1 MTTIMNQPPQ
11 DHQTYDRKKEVHE
24 FEETKLGVK
33 GLVDSGITEL
43 PRIFHH
49 PPENRIP
56 VPDLNS
62 DSDSDP
68 IPVIDLLGT
77 PREEAVEKVKE
88 ACTKY
93 GFFQIV
99 NHGVPVS
106 LLRRLVD
113 AIKAFHEQPAEVRK
127 EYYDRG
133 TSTGCNYF
141 SNVDLFVSKAASWRD
156 TLQMRL
162 GPSIIDVEA
171 IPAICRNEILEWDK
185 EVKQLGELLLGL
197 FSEGL
202 GTSIDRLKEL
212 SCLESRVMVGHYY
225 PHCPEP
231 EKTVGI
237 TSHADPVI
245 FTALLQDQV
254 GGLQVKHEDKWV
266 DVKPIPGALVI
277 NVGDLLQIIS
287 NGKYNSVDHRVYA
300 NPLQDPRVSIA
311 VFFNP
316 GNREDTYGPLPELVS
331 PEEPALYQEFKLS
344 EFLTRFFT
352 KELDGKS
359 LVNFFR
365 LKSE

>member
-1 MTTIMNQPPQ
+1 MSQSPE
-11 DHQTYDRKKEVHE
+11 DHQTYDHQKEVNE

-33 GLVDSGITEL
+33 GLIDSGITQI

-56 VPDLNS
+56 VPDSNS
-62 DSDSDP
+62 DSDSDSDS

-77 PREEAVEKVKE
+77 PREDAVEKVRD

-106 LLRRLVD
+106 LLGRLVD
-113 AIKAFHEQPAEVRK
+113 AIRAFHEQPAEVRK
-127 EYYDRG
+127 EYYNRG
-133 TSTGCNYF
+133 MGTGCNYF

-156 TLQMRL
+156 TLSIRL
-162 GPSIIDVEA
+162 GPSIVDVDA
-171 IPAICRNEILEWDK
+171 IPAVCREEVVEWDK

-202 GTSIDRLKEL
+202 GLSIDRLKEL
-212 SCLESRVMVGHYY
+212 SCLENRVMVGHYY
-225 PHCPEP
+225 PYCPEP

-237 TSHADPVI
+237 ASHADPGV
-245 FTALLQDQV
+245 FTVLLQDQV
-254 GGLQVKHEDKWV
+254 GGLQVKHDDKWIN
-266 DVKPIPGALVI
+266 VKPIPGALVI
-277 NVGDLLQIIS
+277 NVGDLLQILS
-287 NGKYNSVDHRVYA
+287 NGKYTSVDHRVYA
-300 NPLQDPRVSIA
+300 NPLQEPRVSIA
-311 VFFNP
+311 VFSNP
-316 GNREDTYGPLPELVS
+316 GSRENTYGPLPELVS
-331 PEEPALYQEFKLS
+331 PEEPALYQEFTIT
-344 EFLTRFFT
+344 EFLKRFFT

-359 LVNFFR
+359 LVNYFR